1 MRIVVAFLTLLLGAS
16 STLSAELTR
25 EEKKRA
31 KAMLDGTLY
40 CRLDFPS
47 QTGRHPF
54 GVYHAA
60 LIEVSPAGAGGDVS
74 DAVNVGWYHADSTDW
89 SVRVNDAVTVDE
101 AEFDGTT
108 LEIAL
113 EGTGASEGRDT
124 SIDFVEIATFADFEA
139 AFDHA
144 FSRTPLQEEHP
155 DWPAEVR
162 QAIARR
168 ELADGMSKRQAYYV
182 VGAPESVETRQEDGK
197 EVEIWTLRTAAGLK
211 IGFFGSRVGGTQ
223 APRTLRFVDGALTL
237 EGAKRPGSELVL
249 D

>member
-1 MRIVVAFLTLLLGAS
+1 MRIVAASLALLLGVS
-16 STLSAELTR
+16 TTLSADLSR

-40 CRLDFPS
+40 CRMDFPS

-60 LIEVSPAGAGGDVS
+60 LIKVSPSGAGSEVS

-89 SVRVNDAVTVDE
+89 SVRINDAVVVDE
-101 AEFDGTT
+101 AEFDGAL

-124 SIDFVEIATFADFEA
+124 SIDFVDIATFADFEA
-139 AFDHA
+139 ALNHA

-155 DWPAEVR
+155 DWPAEIR

-168 ELADGMSKRQAYYV
+168 ELAEGMSKRQAYYV
-182 VGAPESVETRQEDGK
+182 VGQPESVETKQEEGK
-197 EVEIWTLRTAAGLK
+197 EVETWTLRTQGVK
-211 IGFFGSRVGGTQ
+211 IGFFGSRVAQSQ
-223 APRTLRFVDGALTL
+223 APRTLRFVDGVLTL
-237 EGAKRPGSELVL
+237 ESVKRPGSDLVL